1 MKPAQESLDA
11 VNQFLQSNGIKASK
25 LSPAGEWLG
34 FDLPISKANELF
46 DADFSVYKHVDS
58 GEESIRTLS
67 YSVPSSLQNH
77 IDVVHPTN
85 K

>member
-1 MKPAQESLDA
+1 VQPAQESLDA
-11 VNQFLQSNGIKASK
+11 VNEFLQSNGISATK
-25 LSPAGEWLG
+25 LSPAGDWLG

-46 DADFSVYKHVDS
+46 AADFSVYKHIDS

-67 YSVPSSLQNH
+67 YSLPSSLDKH
-77 IDVVHPTN
+77 IDVVLPMN